1 MNQIEWIQAQFKKG
15 RIITPQE
22 ALKECGTMRLA
33 VHINIL
39 RERGFNIV
47 THTRMAKNGSR
58 YAAYQLIKKTK
69 NVISK

>member
-1 MNQIEWIQAQFKKG
+1 MLQIEWLQNQLKKG
-15 RIITPQE
+15 RMITPQE

-39 RERGFNIV
+39 RGRGLNIV

-58 YAAYQLIKKTK
+58 YAAYQLIKKAK
-69 NVISK
+69 

>member
-39 RERGFNIV
+39 RERGLNIV

-58 YAAYQLIKKTK
+58 YAAYQLIKGKK
-69 NVISK
+69 K